1 MTFLVSRCIF
11 LLSIS
16 LSVWTILLTQ
26 RIKSGSPHTDGDM
39 WFRLQAVHRFLPM
52 LWQIKLDHIHISGNQ
67 KECIAGQECIGYL
80 ALLIVTV
87 LFITSACRPLVRS
100 DETWE
105 ITLTTPS
112 TSTIDMARALVP
124 YLCYL

>member
-1 MTFLVSRCIF
+1 MVIRGSGCRLFTGP
-11 LLSIS
+11 LLCYG
-16 LSVWTILLTQ
+16 
-26 RIKSGSPHTDGDM
+26 KK
-39 WFRLQAVHRFLPM
+39 
-52 LWQIKLDHIHISGNQ
+52 KLDYIHICGNQ
-67 KECIAGQECIGYL
+67 KECIAGQKCIGYL

-87 LFITSACRPLVRS
+87 LFITSAWRPLVRS

-112 TSTIDMARALVP
+112 TSTIEMARELVL

>member
-1 MTFLVSRCIF
+1 
-11 LLSIS
+11 LLAWRIIS
-16 LSVWTILLTQ
+16 GI
-26 RIKSGSPHTDGDM
+26 PHTDGNM
-39 WFRLQAVHRFLPM
+39 WFRLQAVHRFLAM
-52 LWQIKLDHIHISGNQ
+52 LWQIKLDYIHICGNQ
-67 KECIAGQECIGYL
+67 KECITGHECIGYL
-80 ALLIVTV
+80 AFLIVIV

-112 TSTIDMARALVP
+112 TSTIEIARALVL